1 MLRLVRRHVEPAN
14 RPAGVADGAASP
26 GGPALIA
33 ALTTLAARRLDG
45 LHIPEGAAGEALRA
59 LVGRIERDAR
69 ADLACLS
76 TLAAET
82 AETATNIGWI
92 THDIR
97 DVADNTA
104 SVASAVDKLAASVG
118 ELSTSSAASA
128 DEAVDV
134 RRETEFC
141 VGDMRSA
148 GESMQ
153 LIRTRVGAM
162 RERLSVLETAV
173 QQIADMAETIATI
186 SSQTNLLAL
195 NATIEAARAGEA
207 GRGFAVVA
215 NEVKSL
221 SGQTAKATE
230 QIRTRLATLTNEMAG
245 IKLAMN
251 ECDESVASGAMS
263 VKAADSRVLKIGERM
278 DAFSATTATLAGVLR
293 EQRAATGDM
302 SGRVGKIAAKAKKTR
317 SEIDGCLERLLKAE
331 TAACAAIQSAHAKG
345 LPAFD
350 LLSARANLTAWKRK
364 LAAVLVGLVK
374 PTLDLVD
381 REPRRLARWAE
392 TAGDPGIRAHAAFSA
407 VQSAEASAHDHARR
421 LIEAVRAGQWKAATD
436 AYMAADAAIAEA
448 IAAAG
453 KLVEVAYSTSTS

>member
-1 MLRLVRRHVEPAN
+1 MLRLVRRSVEPAS
-14 RPAGVADGAASP
+14 PATLAEAAAPSADQ
-26 GGPALIA
+26 ALIA
-33 ALTTLAARRLDG
+33 ALTALAGGRLDR
-45 LHIPEGAAGEALRA
+45 LHIPEGVAGEALRSLA
-59 LVGRIERDAR
+59 RRIERDAR
-69 ADLACLS
+69 ADLECLS

-82 AETATNIGWI
+82 ADTATNIGWI

-104 SVASAVDKLAASVG
+104 NVASAVDKLAASVG

-128 DEAVDV
+128 DEAVNV
-134 RRETEFC
+134 RRETETC

-162 RERLSVLETAV
+162 SERLTVLEAAV

-215 NEVKSL
+215 SEVKSL

-230 QIRTRLATLTNEMAG
+230 QIRTRLTTLTNEMAG

-278 DAFSATTATLAGVLR
+278 DVFSTTTATLADVLR
-293 EQRAATGDM
+293 EQRAATDDM
-302 SGRVGKIAAKAKKTR
+302 SGRIGKIAAKAKKTR
-317 SEIDGCLERLLKAE
+317 GEIDSCLERLLKVE
-331 TAACAAIQSAHAKG
+331 TTACAAIQSAQTKG

-350 LLSARANLTAWKRK
+350 LLSAKAHLTAWKRK
-364 LAAVLVGLVK
+364 LAAVLVCLVK
-374 PTLDLVD
+374 PTLDLVE
-381 REPRRLARWAE
+381 REPRRLAEWAE
-392 TAGDPGIRAHAAFSA
+392 TVGDPAIRAHAAFST
-407 VQSAEASAHDHARR
+407 VQSAEASAHDHTRR
-421 LIEAVRAGQWKAATD
+421 LLEAVRAGQWKAATD
-436 AYMAADAAIAEA
+436 AYMAADAAIGEA

-453 KLVEVAYSTSTS
+453 KLAEVTS